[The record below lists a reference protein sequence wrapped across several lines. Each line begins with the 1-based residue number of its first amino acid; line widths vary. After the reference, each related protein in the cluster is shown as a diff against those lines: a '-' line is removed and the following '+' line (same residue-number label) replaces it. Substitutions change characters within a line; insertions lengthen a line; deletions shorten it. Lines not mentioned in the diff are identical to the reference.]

1 MRAVTGW
8 LACVLAAVFLCG
20 PLEVARAQECE
31 PGDPQDW
38 MHSPQPKDDRSY
50 ASARER
56 FADELEHY
64 RYAEVFRALEQDLRV
79 WMLEHGDDEP
89 HLKLLHM
96 FGVLNGE
103 FSHYEEELA
112 RLAGRSDATD
122 RALGKQATNEFLKTY
137 RTGLFQFVEAYPRCG
152 WFSAGYT
159 VSCDELDAV
168 GRSDPCSVEDF
179 LFRATTVDSLLW
191 EFTTRDS
198 ALAQTVQGIR
208 LAADRWENF
217 LSGGKTMYPWEA
229 GLNAWWIG
237 GGSPQEPPMHQWI
250 LLHPQVCVSVSTRSF
265 GDLTA
270 RDAFLVEAFGHL
282 WYSWQDE
289 NRPEDSLRWWGL
301 TAVAVFREDVRPG
314 AGIALEYGRTMTLG
328 VTWHDDDEDDDW
340 FDDEPYVVMS
350 VDLLSFVQEKASQY
364 RSLRK
369 QAQDRF
375 DGMVGR

>member
-1 MRAVTGW
+1 
-8 LACVLAAVFLCG
+8 
-20 PLEVARAQECE
+20 
-31 PGDPQDW
+31 
-38 MHSPQPKDDRSY
+38 
-50 ASARER
+50 
-56 FADELEHY
+56 
-64 RYAEVFRALEQDLRV
+64 
-79 WMLEHGDDEP
+79 
-89 HLKLLHM
+89 
-96 FGVLNGE
+96 
-103 FSHYEEELA
+103 
-112 RLAGRSDATD
+112 
-122 RALGKQATNEFLKTY
+122 
-137 RTGLFQFVEAYPRCG
+137 
-152 WFSAGYT
+152 
-159 VSCDELDAV
+159 
-168 GRSDPCSVEDF
+168 
-179 LFRATTVDSLLW
+179 
-191 EFTTRDS
+191 
-198 ALAQTVQGIR
+198 
-208 LAADRWENF
+208 
-217 LSGGKTMYPWEA
+217 
-229 GLNAWWIG
+229 
-237 GGSPQEPPMHQWI
+237 MHQWI

-289 NRPEDSLRWWGL
+289 NRPEDGLRWWGL